1 MEPSRSPL
9 KQSGHTD
16 GAGNAPACPE
26 GADFHDLPVEPRIA
40 VLQHGSDRFRRA
52 CLWRPNFC
60 ENYAQPLAHL
70 AHLPVPTISLLHL
83 GHFTMSAQGVVA
95 LHLGHL
101 QEADAQAM
109 SLPQPGHFMVLP
121 TTPMAS

>member
-9 KQSGHTD
+9 KQSGHAD
-16 GAGNAPACPE
+16 GAGNAPACPK
-26 GADFHDLPVEPRIA
+26 GPITTISPWDLVSPRSSTAAIA
-40 VLQHGSDRFRRA
+40 FWRA